1 MQAAAASPSALPTG
15 YRDEADISAPVAEHE
30 LSLDVA
36 ESSHRLSLHS
46 IAAAAVGI
54 RREFLHSPQYE
65 CEPLSAQLGC
75 ALTLKVECV
84 NPVRS
89 FKGRGADWFL
99 QQWLARGGRGPLV
112 CASAGNFGQALAYVC
127 RREGIALTVYAA
139 QGANALKLERMRAL
153 GAELR
158 LHGEDFDAAK
168 QAARAH
174 AEINAAT
181 FVEDGE
187 EAAISEGAGSIA
199 VELCAGAA
207 VFDALLVPLGNGAL
221 LNGMAR
227 WSKHRAP
234 ATQVIGVV
242 ARGAPAMARSWRA
255 GEVVVTDAART
266 IADGIAVRVP
276 VPVAVADMHGLVDA
290 VIEVDE
296 SDLVS
301 AMRLVQQHAGLV
313 LEPAGAAGVAALI
326 AEPARFA
333 GLRVATVLCGGNVT
347 TEQMARWLG

>member
-1 MQAAAASPSALPTG
+1 MPDAANASPPLRNDAQSP
-15 YRDEADISAPVAEHE
+15 P
-30 LSLDVA
+30 
-36 ESSHRLSLHS
+36 HRLSLDS
-46 IAAAAVGI
+46 IAAAANRI
-54 RREFLHSPQYE
+54 RREFLHSPQYV

-75 ALTLKVECV
+75 VLTLKVECV
-84 NPVRS
+84 NPLRS

-127 RREGIALTVYAA
+127 RSEGIALTVYAA
-139 QGANALKLERMRAL
+139 RGANALKLERMRAL
-153 GAELR
+153 CADVR
-158 LHGEDFDAAK
+158 LQGEDFDAAK
-168 QAARAH
+168 AAARAH
-174 AEINAAT
+174 AQASGAT

-199 VELCAGAA
+199 VELFAGDA
-207 VFDALLVPLGNGAL
+207 VYDTLVVPLGNGAL

-227 WSKHRAP
+227 WSKARSP

-242 ARGAPAMARSWRA
+242 ARGAPAMAQSWRA
-255 GEVVVTDAART
+255 GEVVVTDAATT

-276 VPVAVADMHGLVDA
+276 VPNALADMQGLVDA

-296 SDLVS
+296 SDLLS
-301 AMRLVQQHAGLV
+301 AMRQVQQHAGLV
-313 LEPAGAAGVAALI
+313 LEPAGAAGIAALV

-333 GLRVATVLCGGNVT
+333 GRRVATVLCGGNVT
-347 TEQMARWLG
+347 SEQMARWLG